1 MSLMDSLDAFHDRA
15 AALGGPLGRLL
26 FGVRLPLLYPLVL
39 LLVGLYLWFP
49 PSATAP
55 PPAPAPEA
63 QPVEAQ
69 VEVVPRVLE
78 APAMPEPLGPEAI
91 PPEPIAEP
99 AAAPAKAGPKAA
111 PKPQPAGGKG
121 NADWLLSLPP
131 EGYTLQL
138 LGSRQEQTLRAFVR
152 RHGLE
157 SMTAYYR
164 TRHKGGIWYVLLY
177 GLYADREEA
186 SVAVGTLP
194 PAVRKNAPFPRTI
207 QSVQKAIREGR

>member
-1 MSLMDSLDAFHDRA
+1 MNPLDRLEAWHDRLREA
-15 AALGGPLGRLL
+15 GGVIGRLL
-26 FGVRLPLLYPLVL
+26 FGVRLPLAYPLLAVIIVL
-39 LLVGLYLWFP
+39 AVCWVPASEP
-49 PSATAP
+49 PPRSVPEAP
-55 PPAPAPEA
+55 P
-63 QPVEAQ
+63 VETE
-69 VEVVPRVLE
+69 VEVVPRVFE
-78 APAMPEPLGPEAI
+78 APAMPEPLENTPLPESVIQPAS
-91 PPEPIAEP
+91 EPLP
-99 AAAPAKAGPKAA
+99 SPSPAAPAAT
-111 PKPQPAGGKG
+111 GGGG

-138 LGSRQEQTLRAFVR
+138 LGSRYEKTLRAFVR

-164 TRHKGGIWYVLLY
+164 TRHKGGEWFVLLY
-177 GLYADREEA
+177 GLYTDRDEA